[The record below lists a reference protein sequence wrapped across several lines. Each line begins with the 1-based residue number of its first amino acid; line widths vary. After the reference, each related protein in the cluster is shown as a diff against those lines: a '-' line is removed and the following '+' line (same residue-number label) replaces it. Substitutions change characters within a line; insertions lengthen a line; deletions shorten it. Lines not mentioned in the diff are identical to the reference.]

1 MASLCLGAFFLTHSN
16 GANGVEEEGAFT
28 PLSGWRF
35 LTRLDHWV
43 EGYSNENPNSYY
55 LEYSSAC
62 AQLLVQTLLCLLVLH
77 VFKPRVA
84 CGSLVLLS
92 SQKCEYIWVCGNSGR
107 DLNLAGGCRSPV
119 RRDAGHSTT
128 RTLVIH
134 CAIQYRSVSNP
145 IAMIVAPDHSDKKE
159 SQLFRELDIP
169 LRPLQL
175 NQVCLLSSQR
185 FRSAFKSEL
194 KNMRTLEQVTK

>member
-107 DLNLAGGCRSPV
+107 DLNLAGGCRSPLDV
-119 RRDAGHSTT
+119 DEIEMLGRLGPSIWSLSGLR
-128 RTLVIH
+128 VWP
-134 CAIQYRSVSNP
+134 YVVSLECC
-145 IAMIVAPDHSDKKE
+145 I
-159 SQLFRELDIP
+159 
-169 LRPLQL
+169 RP
-175 NQVCLLSSQR
+175 
-185 FRSAFKSEL
+185 FPK
-194 KNMRTLEQVTK
+194 